1 MKWYSNKKIYLRKIH
16 IFFVLIGINIKKTFY
31 FKNIFKFLL
40 QLRKFKKKGGKIN
53 SLYPVL
59 EDYDTSF
66 NNHKNQFFHADLYIS
81 QKIFDENPPNH
92 IDIGSRVD
100 GLVGHLASF
109 RELDVLELRSV
120 DISPHKN
127 INFIRDD
134 ITKIKN
140 KKNENKYISIS
151 SVGVIGHIGL
161 GRYGDSLDPDG
172 PTKAIKSICD
182 LAKENANIY
191 IMVPVGKESIEFN
204 AHRIFNP
211 KNIVDKFEQNNCK
224 LVEFSLVNDHG
235 NLILNSSLSS
245 GENLNFGGGIFV
257 FKKK

>member
-1 MKWYSNKKIYLRKIH
+1 ME
-16 IFFVLIGINIKKTFY
+16 T
-31 FKNIFKFLL
+31 
-40 QLRKFKKKGGKIN
+40 
-53 SLYPVL
+53 
-59 EDYDTSF
+59 
-66 NNHKNQFFHADLYIS
+66 
-81 QKIFDENPPNH
+81 
-92 IDIGSRVD
+92 
-100 GLVGHLASF
+100 
-109 RELDVLELRSV
+109 
-120 DISPHKN
+120 
-127 INFIRDD
+127 
-134 ITKIKN
+134 
-140 KKNENKYISIS
+140 
-151 SVGVIGHIGL
+151 
-161 GRYGDSLDPDG
+161 SLDPDG